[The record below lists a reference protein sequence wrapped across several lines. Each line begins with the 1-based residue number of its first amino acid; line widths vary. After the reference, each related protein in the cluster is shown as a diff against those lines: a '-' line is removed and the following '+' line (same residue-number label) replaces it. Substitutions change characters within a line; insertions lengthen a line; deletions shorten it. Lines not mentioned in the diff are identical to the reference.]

1 MVHFL
6 LSSFTA
12 DHLAFKVSYMTHKEK
27 WSINA
32 IADHVCLGGRQT
44 KERDFVSHY
53 KCQCN
58 NILNGSTGEKVIEH
72 L

>member
-12 DHLAFKVSYMTHKEK
+12 DHSAFKVSYTTHKEK
-27 WSINA
+27 WSIKN
-32 IADHVCLGGRQT
+32 ADHVCLGGRQT

-53 KCQCN
+53 KGQCN
-58 NILNGSTGEKVIEH
+58 NILNGSKGEKVIEH